1 MAVIQV
7 VSVSYSTPAGGA
19 TTPYQGVAPRY
30 PDARTNTVKI
40 TIFGVFW
47 EYHVPLWIS
56 AGLYLLVTPGGAKQW
71 RLRYTAGGRESMLS
85 LGSRRSGSGR
95 NLQIT
100 PNGLLKAISTRE
112 LAEKAFD

>member
-1 MAVIQV
+1 MAG
-7 VSVSYSTPAGGA
+7 SDFLT
-19 TTPYQGVAPRY
+19 
-30 PDARTNTVKI
+30 DARIRAASRKSSPYKLRD
-40 TIFGVFW
+40 G
-47 EYHVPLWIS
+47 